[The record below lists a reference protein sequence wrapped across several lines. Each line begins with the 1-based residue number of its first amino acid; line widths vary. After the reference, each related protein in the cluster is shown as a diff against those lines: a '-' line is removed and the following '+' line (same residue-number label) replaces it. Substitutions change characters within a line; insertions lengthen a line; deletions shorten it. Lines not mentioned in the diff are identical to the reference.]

1 TKTNAAVPGKLI
13 VAVKI
18 CGAVIS
24 GHQQIEIAVTI
35 KVAVG
40 QAATNFGLAE
50 ATTDFSSYI
59 VKDSF
64 AIVQKKLRR
73 LRIADSANVKH
84 SVINVTIHHGKV
96 ERAVE
101 IGIEKYAAESQSI
114 F

>member
-1 TKTNAAVPGKLI
+1 M
-13 VAVKI
+13 
-18 CGAVIS
+18 IS

-73 LRIADSANVKH
+73 LRIADSANVTH

>member
-1 TKTNAAVPGKLI
+1 M
-13 VAVKI
+13 
-18 CGAVIS
+18 IS
-24 GHQQIEIAVTI
+24 GHQQIEIAVAVKI
-35 KVAVG
+35 AVG
-40 QAATNFGLAE
+40 QTATNFGLAE
-50 ATTDFSSYI
+50 ATTDFSRHV

-73 LRIADSANVKH
+73 LRIADSANVAH
-84 SVINVTIHHGKV
+84 GVVNMTIHHGKV